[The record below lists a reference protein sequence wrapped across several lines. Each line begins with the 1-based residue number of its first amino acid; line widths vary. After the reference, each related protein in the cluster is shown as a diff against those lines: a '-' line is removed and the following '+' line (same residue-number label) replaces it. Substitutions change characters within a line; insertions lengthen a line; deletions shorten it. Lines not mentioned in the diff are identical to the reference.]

1 MEYTHI
7 IQPLILIAVSFGTG
21 LVLGGFWMFCIML
34 KNQNHLEKELDSKSQ
49 QLDLYI
55 NIYED
60 DDYEAY

>member
-7 IQPLILIAVSFGTG
+7 LQPLILIGVSFGTG
-21 LVLGGFWMFCIML
+21 GVLGAFWMFCLML